1 MTEQEI
7 LQRYST
13 PGLRRNV
20 FTRAG
25 KKAHLQ
31 SMRWTVRTDVG
42 VRSIPRFTPDEIEQI
57 LNELYPPT
65 DNDEFVCGRL
75 FWL

>member
-7 LQRYST
+7 LARYST

-20 FTRAG
+20 LTRAG

-31 SMRWTVRTDVG
+31 TL
-42 VRSIPRFTPDEIEQI
+42 PRITPDEIEEI
-57 LNELYPPT
+57 LDRLYPHKQI
-65 DNDEFVCGRL
+65 
-75 FWL
+75 